1 MANQSQAL
9 AYISL
14 RLIQGTVYLQSRL
27 AINLHPYEHATQL
40 EQIMEN
46 TTKRIHPMMAAA
58 AASVIIVSLT
68 GAAAITG
75 LLPTSKSAPEA
86 LPLAATS
93 PYNVQQPGTQQ
104 PGMQVPN
111 GYIVQNGQLVPA
123 SAMQQQLVPAMVPAM
138 VPANQL
144 AYAQPVAQQQP
155 TVIIKE
161 KPVVRVVEKTRVVHA
176 APKQVRYEEPRY
188 AQQAPAQ
195 QPNYVGIG
203 TGAVIGGLIGN
214 QIGGGNGKK
223 LATVAGVI
231 GGGMLGNEIANRNR

>member
-1 MANQSQAL
+1 
-9 AYISL
+9 
-14 RLIQGTVYLQSRL
+14 
-27 AINLHPYEHATQL
+27 
-40 EQIMEN
+40 MEN
-46 TTKRIHPMMAAA
+46 TTNRIHPMMAAA

-75 LLPTSKSAPEA
+75 LLPSSKSAPEPM
-86 LPLAATS
+86 PLAATS
-93 PYNVQQPGTQQ
+93 PYNLQQPGL
-104 PGMQVPN
+104 QVPN
-111 GYIVQNGQLVPA
+111 GYMVQNGQLVPV
-123 SAMQQQLVPAMVPAM
+123 SANQQQLVPAMVPAM

-144 AYAQPVAQQQP
+144 AYAPPVAQQQQQP

-176 APKQVRYEEPRY
+176 APKPVHYEQPRY
-188 AQQAPAQ
+188 AEPAPA

>member
-1 MANQSQAL
+1 
-9 AYISL
+9 
-14 RLIQGTVYLQSRL
+14 
-27 AINLHPYEHATQL
+27 
-40 EQIMEN
+40 MEN
-46 TTKRIHPMMAAA
+46 TTNRIHPMMAAA

-75 LLPTSKSAPEA
+75 LLPSSKSAPEPM
-86 LPLAATS
+86 PLAATS
-93 PYNVQQPGTQQ
+93 PYNLQQ
-104 PGMQVPN
+104 PGMQQPGLQVPN
-111 GYIVQNGQLVPA
+111 GYMVQNGQLVPVA
-123 SAMQQQLVPAMVPAM
+123 ANQQQLVPAMVPAM

-155 TVIIKE
+155 PTVIIKE

-176 APKQVRYEEPRY
+176 APKPVRYEQPRY
-188 AQQAPAQ
+188 AEPAPT

>member
-1 MANQSQAL
+1 
-9 AYISL
+9 
-14 RLIQGTVYLQSRL
+14 
-27 AINLHPYEHATQL
+27 
-40 EQIMEN
+40 MEN
-46 TTKRIHPMMAAA
+46 TTNRIHPMMAAA

-93 PYNVQQPGTQQ
+93 PYNTQQ

-111 GYIVQNGQLVPA
+111 GYIVQNGQLVPV
-123 SAMQQQLVPAMVPAM
+123 SAVQQQLVPAMVPAM

-188 AQQAPAQ
+188 VQQAPAQ

>member
-1 MANQSQAL
+1 
-9 AYISL
+9 
-14 RLIQGTVYLQSRL
+14 
-27 AINLHPYEHATQL
+27 
-40 EQIMEN
+40 MEN
-46 TTKRIHPMMAAA
+46 TTNRIHPMMAAA

-75 LLPTSKSAPEA
+75 LLPSSKSAPEPM
-86 LPLAATS
+86 PLAATS
-93 PYNVQQPGTQQ
+93 PYNLQQ
-104 PGMQVPN
+104 PGMQQPGLQVPN
-111 GYIVQNGQLVPA
+111 GYMVQNGQLVPVA
-123 SAMQQQLVPAMVPAM
+123 ANQQQLVPAMVPAM

-144 AYAQPVAQQQP
+144 AYAQPVAQQQQPQP

-176 APKQVRYEEPRY
+176 APKPVRYEQPRY
-188 AQQAPAQ
+188 AEPAPA